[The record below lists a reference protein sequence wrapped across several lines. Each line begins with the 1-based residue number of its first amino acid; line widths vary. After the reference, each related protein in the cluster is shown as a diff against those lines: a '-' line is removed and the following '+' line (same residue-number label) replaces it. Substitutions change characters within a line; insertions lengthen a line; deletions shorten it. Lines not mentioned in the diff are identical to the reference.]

1 VFGVFS
7 NKERNMRDFEWQYL
21 EDVNNDNTN
30 CPDNYFERMID
41 NYDYD
46 EDYDQAD
53 QELESWS
60 NYYEE
65 ISEEIEY

>member
-1 VFGVFS
+1 
-7 NKERNMRDFEWQYL
+7 MRDFEWQFL
-21 EDVNNDNTN
+21 EDSNHDNTN

>member
-1 VFGVFS
+1 
-7 NKERNMRDFEWQYL
+7 MRDFEWQYL
-21 EDVNNDNTN
+21 EDINNDNTN